1 MRIKNFFQLLITV
14 LFLGSCGSS
23 YTVVRSDERQK
34 SNTPLNTEGDY
45 VERIEFITEEY
56 NFDTDYGLE
65 LPEDPGLFKRFEF
78 RSTEEYIKGFAPVA
92 KIEMMH
98 YGIPASITLAQGIL
112 ESGAGRSNLVQK
124 SNNHF
129 GIKCHQGWNGP
140 WVSHDDD
147 APSECFRKYN
157 LPIYS
162 YRDHSVF
169 LRTRNRY
176 ASLFTLAIDD
186 YKSWARGLKKAGYA
200 TDPKYPQKLI
210 SIIENYRLYRYD
222 NEVLKSNLKN
232 KGWLVMADMPKIKTK
247 KPQQSTDKIQVRS
260 GDTLYSISRRYGV
273 SVDELKRANALE
285 DNIISIGQELIIR
298 Q

>member
-1 MRIKNFFQLLITV
+1 MKN
-14 LFLGSCGSS
+14 LFLPLAVALFLSSCGST
-23 YTVVRSDERQK
+23 YTVARSDDSSK
-34 SNTPLNTEGDY
+34 KNLPKNDGGDY
-45 VERIEFITEEY
+45 VQRIETITEEY
-56 NFDTDYGLE
+56 NFETDYGVE
-65 LPEDPGLFKRFEF
+65 LPNDPGRFKSFEF
-78 RSTEEYIKGFAPVA
+78 RSTEEYIKGFAPIA
-92 KIEMMH
+92 KIEMTL

-112 ESGAGRSNLVQK
+112 ESGSGRSNLVQK

-129 GIKCHQGWNGP
+129 GIKCHQGWDGP

-157 LPIYS
+157 LPVYS

-169 LRTRNRY
+169 LRTRDRY

-210 SIIENYRLYRYD
+210 SIIENYRLDRYD
-222 NEVLKSNLKN
+222 DEVVKSK
-232 KGWLVMADMPKIKTK
+232 KRDKRWLVMADMPKTK
-247 KPQQSTDKIQVRS
+247 RTEQRSFDKIQVRS
-260 GDTLYSISRRYGV
+260 GDTLYSISRRFGV
-273 SVDELKRANALE
+273 SVDQLKRANALE
-285 DNIISIGQELIIR
+285 NNIISVGQELIIP